1 MYYLPSTGSARLGQP
16 LLIPESK
23 ESSEWQA
30 WLRHGLN
37 LITGQAQLQT
47 PQVVFTGAEASGAG
61 EILKN
66 PIVWIGLAGL
76 TIALVGL
83 YRK

>member
-1 MYYLPSTGSARLGQP
+1 MSNRLGQP
-16 LLIPESK
+16 LLIPENEK
-23 ESSEWQA
+23 NSEWQT

-47 PQVVFTGAEASGAG
+47 PQVVVTGAEAASAG